1 MLLMPAQ
8 IKPKSFE
15 SRRNS
20 FFFSFLH
27 RVDVPHVYM
36 CAWVLRC
43 FHSPISTQT
52 FGRVLTALMDINE
65 REKCHFSGVAVLAEW
80 GGRCWQSWEE
90 GAGRVGRKV
99 LAEWGGRCW
108 KVMLGVWSS
117 SSPSQGWFR

>member
-1 MLLMPAQ
+1 MDLLFF
-8 IKPKSFE
+8 KSG
-15 SRRNS
+15 
-20 FFFSFLH
+20 
-27 RVDVPHVYM
+27 VDTPHVYM
-36 CAWVLRC
+36 CPWVLRC

-108 KVMLGVWSS
+108 QSGEEGAGRVGRKVLESDAWSVE
-117 SSPSQGWFR
+117 Q